1 MLAPYK
7 DCLSRPHVTYL
18 FATNLLARL
27 PNGMAPLGIAL
38 FLRSHG
44 MGFGVVGGITAL
56 YGLSTAVG
64 GPLLGRA
71 VDRHGQ
77 PRVLWISAVVSAA
90 GFLALIWAGGDNT
103 GAAAAAAA
111 VAGLASPP
119 LEPCLRTLWPDVLDD
134 KRAVATAYALDAS
147 LQEVVF
153 ATGPVFVVLIGWLAG
168 PGAALAVTTAAM
180 VAGTLMYVSPEPVRR
195 WRGEPRRADWAGPLR
210 SGMLRRLLVAL
221 ACVGVGL
228 GGLNIVTV
236 AYQEHTGQAG
246 LSGILLG
253 VNAAGALIGG
263 LFYGARQW
271 KATTVRQL
279 QVLLACMAGCYLLLA
294 LVPPP
299 AVAVAL
305 VFLAGLFLPPVLTCG
320 FAIIGDV
327 APPGTATEAFAWMVT
342 AILTGNAAGSSA
354 AGVAE
359 QHLGLWASFLVP
371 GLAALVATLVALVLL
386 RAAAHP
392 PATSSVKAT
401 HP

>member
-18 FATNLLARL
+18 FATNLLGRL

-44 MGFGVVGGITAL
+44 MSFAVVGGITAL

-71 VDRHGQ
+71 VDRLGQ
-77 PRVLWISAVVSAA
+77 PRVLWVSALVSAA
-90 GFLALIWAGGDNT
+90 GFLALIWAGGRHT

-111 VAGLASPP
+111 VAGLSSPP
-119 LEPCLRTLWPDVLDD
+119 LEPCLRTLWPSVLDD
-134 KRAVATAYALDAS
+134 KRAIASAYALDAS

-153 ATGPVFVVLIGWLAG
+153 AAGPLFVVLIGWLAG
-168 PGAALAVTTAAM
+168 AGPALAFTTLAM
-180 VAGTLMYVSPEPVRR
+180 IVGTLAYVTPEPVRL
-195 WRGEPRRADWAGPLR
+195 WRAEPRQPDWAGPLR
-210 SGMLRRLLVAL
+210 SRMLRRLLLAL

-228 GGLNIVTV
+228 GALNIDTV
-236 AYQEHTGQAG
+236 AYQEHIGHAG

-253 VNAAGALIGG
+253 VNAAGALVGG
-263 LFYGARQW
+263 LYYGARQW
-271 KATTVRQL
+271 KATTMRQL
-279 QVLLACMAGCYLLLA
+279 QVLLAGMACCYLLLA

-299 AVAVAL
+299 AVAIAL
-305 VFLAGLFLPPVLTCG
+305 VFLAGLFLSPVLACG
-320 FAIIGDV
+320 FGIIGDV

-342 AILTGNAAGSSA
+342 AVLTGNAVGSSA

-359 QHLGLWASFLVP
+359 QHAGLWASFLVP
-371 GLAALVATLVALVLL
+371 GAAAAVAALVAVVLL
-386 RAAAHP
+386 RDAAQPPQNSSMKAMHP
-392 PATSSVKAT
+392 
-401 HP
+401 

>member
-18 FATNLLARL
+18 FATNLLGRL

-90 GFLALIWAGGDNT
+90 GFLALIWAGGNT

-134 KRAVATAYALDAS
+134 KRAIATAYALDAA

-153 ATGPVFVVLIGWLAG
+153 AAGPLFVVLIGWLAG
-168 PGAALAVTTAAM
+168 PGPALAVTTVAM
-180 VAGTLMYVSPEPVRR
+180 VAGTLAYVSPEPVRR
-195 WRGEPRRADWAGPLR
+195 WRAEPRRPDWAGPLR
-210 SGMLRRLLVAL
+210 SSMLRRLLVAL

-228 GGLNIVTV
+228 GGLNIDTV
-236 AYQEHTGQAG
+236 AYQEHIGQSG

-263 LFYGARQW
+263 LIYGARQW
-271 KATTVRQL
+271 KATTMRQL
-279 QVLLACMAGCYLLLA
+279 QVLLACMACCYLLLA

-299 AVAVAL
+299 AVAIAL
-305 VFLAGLFLPPVLTCG
+305 VFLAGLFLSPVLACG

-342 AILTGNAAGSSA
+342 AVLTGNAAGSSA

-371 GLAALVATLVALVLL
+371 GLAALASAVVALVLL
-386 RAAAHP
+386 RDAAQP
-392 PATSSVKAT
+392 SATRSVKAT